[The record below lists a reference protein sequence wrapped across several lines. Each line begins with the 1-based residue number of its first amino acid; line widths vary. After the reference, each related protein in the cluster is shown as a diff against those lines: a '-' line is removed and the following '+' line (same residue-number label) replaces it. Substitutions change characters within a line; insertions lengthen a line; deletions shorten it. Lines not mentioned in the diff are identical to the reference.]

1 MEEQLFGKVDEKSK
15 EVLKEM
21 LEVFDSAINDKKSV
35 YKVTVNEG
43 QSTEEVRY
51 INREE
56 HLQGVIEWAIDMIG
70 GNIEIDELDE
80 LGGNE

>member
-21 LEVFDSAINDKKSV
+21 LEVFDSAINDRKSV

-43 QSTEEVRY
+43 QSTEEVKY

-56 HLQGVIEWAIDMIG
+56 QLQGVIEWAIDMIG
-70 GNIEIDELDE
+70 GNIEIDEL
-80 LGGNE
+80 GGNE

>member
-21 LEVFDSAINDKKSV
+21 LEVFYYAINDRKSV
-35 YKVTVNEG
+35 YKLTVNEG
-43 QSTEEVRY
+43 QSAEDVRY

-56 HLQGVIEWAIDMIG
+56 HLEGIIEWAIDMIG
-70 GNIEIDELDE
+70 GNIEIDEL
-80 LGGNE
+80 GGNE

>member
-21 LEVFDSAINDKKSV
+21 LEVFDSAIKDRKSV

-43 QSTEEVRY
+43 QSTEDVRY

-56 HLQGVIEWAIDMIG
+56 HLEGVIEWAIDMIG
-70 GNIEIDELDE
+70 GNIEIDEL
-80 LGGNE
+80 GGNK

>member
-1 MEEQLFGKVDEKSK
+1 MEEQLFGKVDEMSK

-21 LEVFDSAINDKKSV
+21 LEVFDSAINDRKSV
-35 YKVTVNEG
+35 YKLTVNEG

-56 HLQGVIEWAIDMIG
+56 QLQGVIEWAIDMIG
-70 GNIEIDELDE
+70 GKQ
-80 LGGNE
+80 

>member
-21 LEVFDSAINDKKSV
+21 LEVFDSAINDRKSV
-35 YKVTVNEG
+35 YKLTVNEG
-43 QSTEEVRY
+43 QSTEEVKY

-56 HLQGVIEWAIDMIG
+56 QLQGVIEWAIDMIG
-70 GNIEIDELDE
+70 GNIEIDEL
-80 LGGNE
+80 GGNE

>member
-1 MEEQLFGKVDEKSK
+1 MEEQLFGKVDEMSK

-21 LEVFDSAINDKKSV
+21 LEVFDSAINDRKSV
-35 YKVTVNEG
+35 YKLTVNEG

-56 HLQGVIEWAIDMIG
+56 QLQGVIEWAIDMIG
-70 GNIEIDELDE
+70 GNIEIDEL
-80 LGGNE
+80 GGNE

>member
-21 LEVFDSAINDKKSV
+21 LEVFDSAINDKQSV

-56 HLQGVIEWAIDMIG
+56 QLQGVIEWAIDMIG
-70 GNIEIDELDE
+70 GNIEIDEL
-80 LGGNE
+80 GGNE